1 MAQGIALNDKIVCGS
16 ESRRAVSPASLMR
29 TVTCM
34 VRPERGWIPVTA
46 WMDMV
51 GSSAAAG
58 GGCSSWSSITS
69 MVNKCLHTYL
79 CPCLKRSSQWKHFPS
94 LRWSAISMSD
104 SRRVV
109 VGFTTD
115 AEGATGS
122 ARTPQRLRGKAA
134 DALRTVWMQTMSVA
148 LPHAAHKTEQ
158 T

>member
-1 MAQGIALNDKIVCGS
+1 
-16 ESRRAVSPASLMR
+16 
-29 TVTCM
+29 
-34 VRPERGWIPVTA
+34 
-46 WMDMV
+46 
-51 GSSAAAG
+51 
-58 GGCSSWSSITS
+58 
-69 MVNKCLHTYL
+69 
-79 CPCLKRSSQWKHFPS
+79 
-94 LRWSAISMSD
+94 MSD

-109 VGFTTD
+109 VGFTMD